1 MAERIVGRDAALAE
15 VARARAANEGPN
27 LRVADLR
34 GASLRGANLHVADL
48 RGADL
53 IGADLCGASLY
64 GADLGGG
71 NLRGANLYWANL
83 YWASL
88 HGADLGGAD
97 LRGANLSGANLGGA
111 NLRGANLSGANLG
124 GVDLP
129 DGWTVRSWT
138 GAGSARRMTTL
149 AVYPGGHT
157 VWCGGFTGTVDEFAA
172 AVETT
177 HGANPLHLEDYREIV
192 ASMRRILA
200 REVSP

>member
-97 LRGANLSGANLGGA
+97 LRGANLSGANLGG
-111 NLRGANLSGANLG
+111 
-124 GVDLP
+124 VDLP